1 MPRLPRPDGVELYWE
16 ERGDGPL
23 VLLVIPFFGFPET
36 FDLLVGELET
46 DHRVVTY
53 HLRGTGESTHSGPYD
68 FETDVQDLAALIEEL
83 GQPAILVP
91 FGDGTVR
98 AVRTAALRPE
108 LVSAVI
114 SPGGNPVGRLAA
126 EGTES
131 LAGSASVIEALVGLM
146 EADYRAALRTMLD
159 TANPQFDDEELRER
173 LNRTADHSP
182 REAALPRLR
191 EWVVADATEDARA
204 LGDRL
209 WLLEHGNNPW
219 FPIEVAR
226 RSRRL
231 LPEAH
236 IEEVED
242 GPLSRP
248 DITAGFVRRASHSAA
263 MSQRSSAE

>member
-1 MPRLPRPDGVELYWE
+1 MPRLRRPDGVELYWE
-16 ERGDGPL
+16 ERGEGPL
-23 VLLVIPFFGFPET
+23 VLLAIPFFGFPET
-36 FDLLVGELET
+36 FDLLVGELAT

-53 HLRGTGESTHSGPYD
+53 HLRGTGESTRSGPYD
-68 FETDVQDLAALIEEL
+68 LETDAEDLAALIEDL
-83 GQPAILVP
+83 GSPAILIP

-98 AVRTAALRPE
+98 AVKTAGLRPE

-131 LAGSASVIEALVGLM
+131 LAGSASVIEALIGLM

-159 TANPQFDDEELRER
+159 TANPQFDDVELRER
-173 LNRTADHSP
+173 LNRSADHCP

-191 EWVVADATEDARA
+191 EWVVTDATEDART

-226 RSRRL
+226 RSRGL

-236 IEEVED
+236 IVEVED

-248 DITAGFVRRASHSAA
+248 DITAGFVRRVSQSAEIA
-263 MSQRSSAE
+263 QRSSSK